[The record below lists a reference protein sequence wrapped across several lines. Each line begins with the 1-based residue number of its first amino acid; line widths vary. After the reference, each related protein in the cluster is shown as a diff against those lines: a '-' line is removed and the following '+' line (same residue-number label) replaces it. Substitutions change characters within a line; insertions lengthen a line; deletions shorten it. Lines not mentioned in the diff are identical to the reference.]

1 MTGRIA
7 HGGKTIYGARIGILI
22 LETRFPRI
30 PGDSGNALTWPF
42 PVLYKVVKGANHKTV
57 VLDKAKDIIDDFVAG
72 ANELVEMGAD
82 GITTTCGFLSV
93 IQEELRNRCG
103 VPVAASSLLQV
114 SFVQPLLPP
123 GKRVGIITES
133 AKNLTPEHIA
143 AAGAPADTPVVGI
156 EHGDEFTTTFNRN
169 EMEMDV
175 AAAERDLLKGGEEM
189 VAKHPD
195 VGAVVLETANM
206 LPFTRAL
213 SQHMGLP
220 VYDLYSL
227 VCWLHAGL
235 EPHDFGHPGSA
246 PRDFRKR

>member
-7 HGGKTIYGARIGILI
+7 HGGKTIYGERVGILI
-22 LETRFPRI
+22 LETSFPRI

-42 PVLYKVVKGANHKTV
+42 PVLYKVIKGANHKTV

-93 IQEELRNRCG
+93 IQDELRNRCG

-114 SFVQPLLPP
+114 SFVQRLLPP

-143 AAGAPADTPVVGI
+143 AAGAPPDTPVVGI
-156 EHGDEFTTTFNRN
+156 EHGQEFTTTFNRN

-175 AAAERDLLKGGEEM
+175 AAAERDLMKGGEEM
-189 VAKHPD
+189 VSKHPD

-227 VCWLHAGL
+227 VCWLQAGL
-235 EPHDFGHPGSA
+235 EPRDFGHPGSG
-246 PRDFRKR
+246 PRDFRER

>member
-1 MTGRIA
+1 MTGRKA
-7 HGGKTIYGARIGILI
+7 FGGKTIYGARVGILI

-57 VLDKAKDIIDDFVAG
+57 VLDKAKDILDDFVAG
-72 ANELVEMGAD
+72 AEELVEMGAD

-93 IQEELRNRCG
+93 IQEALRTHCK
-103 VPVAASSLLQV
+103 VPVATSSLLQV
-114 SFVQPLLPP
+114 PFVQSLLPQ

-143 AAGAPADTPVVGI
+143 AVNAPPDTPVIGI
-156 EHGDEFTTTFNRN
+156 EHGQEFTTTFNRN

-175 AAAERDLLKGGEEM
+175 EAAERDLLKGGEEM
-189 VAKHPD
+189 VAKHPE

-227 VCWLHAGL
+227 VCWFQRGL
-235 EPHDFGHPGSA
+235 EPHDFGWPGSA
-246 PRDFRKR
+246 PRDFRER